1 MHSAEQFSATEE
13 LEENHQLRTRN
24 YELRIMK
31 SYILQE
37 QTL

>member
-13 LEENHQLRTRN
+13 LEEHQLGITN
-24 YELRIMK
+24 QELRIMK

>member
-1 MHSAEQFSATEE
+1 MHSAEQFSATED
-13 LEENHQLRTRN
+13 LEENHQLR
-24 YELRIMK
+24 IMN